1 MTRISRAQAQ
11 RRRAFVALLAITV
24 VAFVVILWPKGSNGR
39 AADPSATGTPAS
51 TTVVAPP
58 DSGTPPDAVKAW
70 LAWMP
75 GGFPESFR
83 QRIATAD
90 GITRDVVVEGDTLW
104 MTESHDAAGTI
115 VDHPPSP
122 YRIPIDA
129 FAVDPKEYSPFLPAD
144 QRDAIVGALRRGKA
158 VLGESSAKLRRIG
171 VGGTMSF
178 GGASVKVGAIAPEDA
193 VGWSE
198 LLVNR
203 AVGHRLGI
211 DHERYVLAFADTSM
225 TLPHFT
231 HDVRALIPA
240 GSELR
245 TVRPG
250 GTRYVRVASGVNP
263 PVAFKL
269 EFGEFDAYPRS
280 DDPVYLNID
289 HAWYQA
295 HIQTRR
301 VPIFTEPVTC
311 NRKLFLPLIGALK
324 DVQAAGLAGEIH
336 TYSGCYAPRTV
347 ARSPI
352 APPSNH
358 AYGAAIDINAPEN
371 PFGGTPTMDPRIVK
385 IFERWGFIWGG
396 RFLIPDGM
404 HFEYGS
410 PPPSGGA

>member
-1 MTRISRAQAQ
+1 MTRVTRAQAQ
-11 RRRAFVALLAITV
+11 RRRVFAALSVVTVIGLA
-24 VAFVVILWPKGSNGR
+24 VILWPKSSTERVAEPSSPAAANIRPSQPAPTGS
-39 AADPSATGTPAS
+39 
-51 TTVVAPP
+51 
-58 DSGTPPDAVKAW
+58 TPPDTVPAW
-70 LAWMP
+70 LAWIP

-83 QRIATAD
+83 AKIDSAN
-90 GITRDVVVEGDTLW
+90 GITKNVVVEGDTLW
-104 MTESHDAAGTI
+104 MTESQDASGSI
-115 VDHPPSP
+115 VDRPPSP
-122 YRIPIDA
+122 YKIPIDA
-129 FAVDPKEYSPFLPAD
+129 FAVDPNEYAPFLPAD
-144 QRDAIVGALRRGKA
+144 QRDAIVGALRDGKA
-158 VLGESSAKLRRIG
+158 VLGEASAKLRRIG

-178 GGASVKVGAIAPEDA
+178 GDATVQVGAIAPDDA

-198 LLVNR
+198 LLVDRN
-203 AVGHRLGI
+203 VGQQLGI
-211 DHERYVLAFADTSM
+211 EHERYLLAFADDGMTTQRFTS
-225 TLPHFT
+225 
-231 HDVRALIPA
+231 DVRGLIPA
-240 GSELR
+240 DSPLR
-245 TVRPG
+245 TVEPG
-250 GTRYVRVASGVNP
+250 GTPYVRVASGVNP
-263 PVAFKL
+263 PVVFK
-269 EFGEFDAYPRS
+269 EVFGEFDAYPRS

-289 HAWYQA
+289 HAWYDA

-301 VPIFTEPVTC
+301 VPIFSEPVTC
-311 NRKLFLPLIGALK
+311 NRALFPMLIGALK

-410 PPPSGGA
+410 PPSAGA

>member
-1 MTRISRAQAQ
+1 MTRVTRAQAQ
-11 RRRAFVALLAITV
+11 RRRAFAAFSFITV
-24 VAFVVILWPKGSNGR
+24 IGLAVILWPKTSSERVVGEPTATS
-39 AADPSATGTPAS
+39 AITPSA
-51 TTVVAPP
+51 APP
-58 DSGTPPDAVKAW
+58 TGSAPPDAVPAW

-75 GGFPESFR
+75 GGFPESFPA
-83 QRIATAD
+83 RIGSAD

-104 MTESHDAAGTI
+104 MTESHDDTGAL
-115 VDHPPSP
+115 VDRPPLP
-122 YRIPIDA
+122 YEIPIDA
-129 FAVDPKEYSPFLPAD
+129 FAVDPGEYAPFLPAD
-144 QRDAIVGALRRGKA
+144 ERDAIVRALRDGEA

-171 VGGTMSF
+171 VGGSMSF
-178 GGASVKVGAIAPEDA
+178 GSDTVTVGAIAPDDA

-203 AVGHRLGI
+203 DIGRQLGI
-211 DHERYVLAFADTSM
+211 EHERYLLAFADDTMS
-225 TLPHFT
+225 LRRFT
-231 HDVRALIPA
+231 DDVRALIPA
-240 GSELR
+240 DSPLR
-245 TVRPG
+245 TVEPG

-263 PVAFKL
+263 PIVFK
-269 EFGEFDAYPRS
+269 EVFGEFDAYPRS

-289 HAWYQA
+289 PAWYHS
-295 HIQTRR
+295 HIQTRT
-301 VPIFTEPVTC
+301 VPIFHDPVTC
-311 NRKLFLPLIGALK
+311 NGALFPMLIGALK

-371 PFGGTPTMDPRIVK
+371 PFGGTPTMDPRIVR
-385 IFERWGFIWGG
+385 IFERWGFVWGG

-410 PPPSGGA
+410 PPRGG

>member
-1 MTRISRAQAQ
+1 MTRVTRAQAQ
-11 RRRAFVALLAITV
+11 RRRAFAAFSFITV
-24 VAFVVILWPKGSNGR
+24 IGLAVILWPKTSSERVVGEPTATS
-39 AADPSATGTPAS
+39 AITPSP
-51 TTVVAPP
+51 APP
-58 DSGTPPDAVKAW
+58 TGSAPPDAVPAW

-75 GGFPESFR
+75 GGFPESFPA
-83 QRIATAD
+83 RIGSAD

-104 MTESHDAAGTI
+104 MTESHDDTGAL
-115 VDHPPSP
+115 VDRPPLP
-122 YRIPIDA
+122 YEIPIDA
-129 FAVDPKEYSPFLPAD
+129 FAVDPGEYAPFLPAD
-144 QRDAIVGALRRGKA
+144 ERDAIVRALRDGEA

-171 VGGTMSF
+171 VGGSMSF
-178 GGASVKVGAIAPEDA
+178 GSDTVTVGAIAPDDA

-203 AVGHRLGI
+203 DIGRQLGI
-211 DHERYVLAFADTSM
+211 EHERYLLAFADDTMS
-225 TLPHFT
+225 LRRFT
-231 HDVRALIPA
+231 DDVRALIPA
-240 GSELR
+240 DSPLR
-245 TVRPG
+245 TVEPG

-263 PVAFKL
+263 PIVFK
-269 EFGEFDAYPRS
+269 EVFGEFDAYPRS

-289 HAWYQA
+289 PAWYHS
-295 HIQTRR
+295 HIQTRT
-301 VPIFTEPVTC
+301 VPIFHDPVTC
-311 NRKLFLPLIGALK
+311 NGALFPMLIGALK

-371 PFGGTPTMDPRIVK
+371 PFGGTPTMDPRIVR
-385 IFERWGFIWGG
+385 IFERWGFVWGG

-410 PPPSGGA
+410 PPRGG